1 MHVGTQQFNTSDED
15 LEYLARHGVFNKN
28 ENFIAFHREYG
39 WDVEELVAKKE
50 KCARFGINME
60 MVALPI
66 HQFNVNGEAVPNFMM
81 GNYEEGDKE
90 IELVIN
96 MVRQA
101 AEAGNPS
108 HQVLPLRPRKPA
120 HRKHAP
126 RSRRLHLQHLGPRKG
141 RRRYAALRQTS
152 HRSGK
157 LASHHVFLGK
167 SHSGR
172 HRVQGS
178 HGLPSLRPLAAAR
191 LSGRRSRDG
200 RL

>member
-50 KCARFGINME
+50 KCARFGINLE
-60 MVALPI
+60 MVALPMA
-66 HQFNVNGEAVPNFMM
+66 QFNINGDSVPNFMM

-101 AEAGNPS
+101 AEAGI
-108 HQVLPLRPRKPA
+108 PA
-120 HRKHAP
+120 IKYYLCALENQRTESTPP

-141 RRRYAALRQTS
+141 RR
-152 HRSGK
+152 
-157 LASHHVFLGK
+157 
-167 SHSGR
+167 
-172 HRVQGS
+172 
-178 HGLPSLRPLAAAR
+178 
-191 LSGRRSRDG
+191 
-200 RL
+200 

>member
-1 MHVGTQQFNTSDED
+1 MHVGTQQFTTTDED

-28 ENFIAFHREYG
+28 ENFITFHREYG

-60 MVALPI
+60 MVALPMA
-66 HQFNVNGEAVPNFMM
+66 QFNVNGEAVPNFMM

-101 AEAGNPS
+101 AEAGI
-108 HQVLPLRPRKPA
+108 PA
-120 HRKHAP
+120 IKYYLCALENQRTESTP
-126 RSRRLHLQHLGPRKG
+126 PG
-141 RRRYAALRQTS
+141 RGGSIYSTWDLEKAGRRYAALRQTG
-152 HRSGK
+152 HRRGK
-157 LASHHVFLGK
+157 LASHHVLLGAG
-167 SHSGR
+167 HPGR
-172 HRVQGS
+172 HRVQGP

-191 LSGRRSRDG
+191 L
-200 RL
+200 